1 MSGYTYV
8 LRCADDTLY
17 CGWTNDLTARLA
29 AHNSGKGAKYTR
41 GRGPVTLV
49 YSEMFDTQS
58 EAMQREAAIKKL
70 TRPQKQAL
78 IDSQNGGELLTV
90 YDADGRACGER
101 PRAVV
106 HAQGLFH
113 HVCHLWVVGERDG
126 VCGIWLQQRQFDRP
140 LFPGGFDLT
149 STGHIDP
156 GETPQTAVLREARE
170 ESGLQLTAA
179 DLIDGGSYRQRY
191 SRGEVGFDD
200 ELAYIFLAQNRRH
213 STVSAGTRGR
223 TDDVRAADRLC
234 GRAGERRISRRAYC
248 RRAKTMEIPH
258 DSLCCLHADEWQGAK
273 PYIEAVFA

>member
-1 MSGYTYV
+1 MKRYTYV

-90 YDADGRACGER
+90 YDADGRASGER

-106 HAQGLFH
+106 HAQGLSH
-113 HVCHLWVVGERDG
+113 HVCHLWVVGERISAG
-126 VCGIWLQQRQFDRP
+126 VERIGSEAFGDCKNLKKITLSEGLKEIGYSF
-140 LFPGGFDLT
+140 
-149 STGHIDP
+149 IKN
-156 GETPQTAVLREARE
+156 TAVTSLIVPGTVENVNSYFYGGEIRGATD
-170 ESGLQLTAA
+170 GALQLEEVIFEAGIKKIPGCFCSNSQLNNA
-179 DLIDGGSYRQRY
+179 LVRVGIPESVE
-191 SRGEVGFDD
+191 EVGDYAF
-200 ELAYIFLAQNRRH
+200 YNC
-213 STVSAGTRGR
+213 AG
-223 TDDVRAADRLC
+223 
-234 GRAGERRISRRAYC
+234 
-248 RRAKTMEIPH
+248 MEEINLVKGIGKIGYYAFYNCK
-258 DSLCCLHADEWQGAK
+258 SLK
-273 PYIEAVFA
+273 KIEFKKNEKLVT